1 MEDNLKDI
9 FASNLRKQLALHD
22 KKQSDLAKYLGVSTP
37 TVSEWCNGKKMPRT
51 DKIQSICNWLFIEMD
66 DLLKEHSTG
75 ENKKSIFDDDQVVCY
90 SFDREFAEIAREV
103 MMKPFLK
110 ALFNKAKYATKG
122 EIEIADYLL
131 DKLRDER
138 LNATE
143 EVVPN

>member
-1 MEDNLKDI
+1 MEEELRNIFATNLK
-9 FASNLRKQLALHD
+9 KQLALHD
-22 KKQSDLAKYLGVSTP
+22 KKQYDLAKYMGVSTAI
-37 TVSEWCNGKKMPRT
+37 VSDWCSGKKMPRT
-51 DKIQSICNWLFIEMD
+51 DKIHSICKWLFIELD

-138 LNATE
+138 LKATE